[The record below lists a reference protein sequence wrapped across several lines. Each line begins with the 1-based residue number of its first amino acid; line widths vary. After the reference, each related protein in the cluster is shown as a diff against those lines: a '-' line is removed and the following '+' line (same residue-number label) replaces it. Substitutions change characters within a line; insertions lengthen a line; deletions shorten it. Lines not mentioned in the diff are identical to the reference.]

1 MTSSLQQGI
10 TAAKAGNLQQ
20 ALDYLK
26 DAIIEEPENAEVW
39 VWLAAI
45 IDDDHKQEI
54 FLKKALEISPDNI
67 PAQRGLAYLNK
78 RKADA
83 SKVYNDHLSDHTK
96 PITPFPRTS
105 GQNSPNQ
112 RSEWSKLNID
122 DIQVPEKDP
131 IKEATGPI
139 EQSQESNQRL
149 KLNFLEI
156 SLISVVVIVFFII
169 GLLATSALF
178 DFELPLG
185 FLTGSSPSLE
195 ASPPAPG
202 VYLYESEIYFEIQ
215 QHQGLPVEDVGI
227 PSGLGND
234 PMVVFFQTPL
244 DSDSIR
250 LIYET
255 GVYIPL
261 RNYQEDDQTFIIKP
275 QQDLLPGLYCL
286 QNLQENQPIEQADYW
301 CFKVAAIEPD

>member
-96 PITPFPRTS
+96 PITPFPRAS
-105 GQNSPNQ
+105 RQNTPDL
-112 RSEWSKLNID
+112 RSEWSKLNVE
-122 DIQVPEKDP
+122 DIQIPHKEP
-131 IKEATGPI
+131 IKETTGPI
-139 EQSQESNQRL
+139 EHPQNADQRL

-169 GLLATSALF
+169 GLLAASALF
-178 DFELPLG
+178 DFDLPLG
-185 FLTGSSPSLE
+185 FLTDSGPNLV
-195 ASPPAPG
+195 APPPGPG
-202 VYLYESEIYFEIQ
+202 VYLYESAIYFDIQ
-215 QHQGLPVEDVGI
+215 GHQGLPAEDVGI
-227 PSGLGND
+227 PSSLGND
-234 PMVVFFQTPL
+234 PLVVFFQMPL
-244 DSDSIR
+244 ETDSIR

-255 GVYIPL
+255 GAYIPL

-275 QQDLLPGLYCL
+275 LQDLPPGLYCL

-301 CFKVAAIEPD
+301 CFKVAVVEPD